1 MDKAAKN
8 EESEGVRETS
18 KWEENEKIL
27 EDILKR

>member
-1 MDKAAKN
+1 MDKAAKS
-8 EESEGVRETS
+8 EESEGVRKTS